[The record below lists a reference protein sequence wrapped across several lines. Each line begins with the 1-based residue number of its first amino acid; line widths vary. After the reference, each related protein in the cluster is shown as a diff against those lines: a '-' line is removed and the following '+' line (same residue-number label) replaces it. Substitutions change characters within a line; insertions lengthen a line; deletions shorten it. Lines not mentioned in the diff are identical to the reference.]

1 MGRPIKTGR
10 MIVSDQ
16 NSHIGIMHPDY
27 YEAVQ
32 AMGTTWER
40 PHPGPFYWNDIQS
53 SATAD
58 FNWSTVDDYVS
69 TSQAAGQS
77 IVATIWPYAT
87 WDQSGTYSPLSDAQ
101 IEGFPHLGSYRHAPV
116 DTAAYQTF
124 VTAMVERYDGD
135 GVDDMPGLAAAIE
148 TWEVSNEPS
157 LTLPVF
163 FDGTASEYV
172 ALLQSTY
179 EAVKAADADAVVVNG
194 GMAGGHQDAL
204 DYWTTVFG
212 LGGGSYFDVFSFH
225 SISQGMDLN
234 LPTVQAFLSGLGV
247 SKPVWI
253 TEVEFEAPGFGQAE
267 ITASEY
273 ANVITKV
280 FATAWANGVDR
291 TFYVGTATGPGDETS
306 KFMSI
311 ADVVEDRTSLPAYD
325 ASYLQPT
332 ATAINTM
339 IGELDFFTAGA
350 VLSETRSGNDIT
362 AASYSFTD
370 GTKTAY
376 VMWGNAEFPSS
387 LPGTIRKI
395 SVDGSSEIV
404 ATSTLTASDDPVIL
418 ADFQTTSGT
427 AGADSVVGW
436 DLVDTIV
443 GGDGSDTL
451 LGGAGADLIYGNLA
465 TDRLSGGAGADT
477 LFGGQNDGPASVGS
491 DGSSAQRQGVD
502 TLVGGD
508 GDDLL
513 YGNKGGD
520 LLIGGNGADVL
531 YGGQDADTLSGGAGN
546 DTLVGGRD
554 DDLLAGG
561 DGADVF
567 WVGVGDDRIEDFST
581 SEDLL
586 ATTVARAT
594 VGDGADGAVVS
605 FTGGATVTLVGVSS
619 VDVTDALFL

>member
-1 MGRPIKTGR
+1 M
-10 MIVSDQ
+10 SNQ
-16 NSHIGIMHPDY
+16 NSHVGIMHPDY
-27 YEAVQ
+27 YEAIE

-53 SATAD
+53 SAGAD
-58 FNWSTVDDYVS
+58 YNWSAVDSYVT

-77 IVATIWPYAT
+77 ILATIWPYAT

-101 IEGFPHLGSYRHAPV
+101 IEGFPVLGSYRHAPV
-116 DTAAYQTF
+116 DTAAYQAF

-135 GVDDMPGLAAAIE
+135 GVDDMPGLSSAIE

-157 LTLPVF
+157 LTSPVF
-163 FDGTASEYV
+163 FDGTPSEYV

-204 DYWTTVFG
+204 DYWTSVFG

-247 SKPVWI
+247 SKPVWV
-253 TEVEFEAPGFGQAE
+253 TEVEFEAPGLGQVS
-267 ITASEY
+267 ITANEY

-280 FATAWANGVDR
+280 FTTAWANGVGR
-291 TFYVGTATGPGDETS
+291 TFFVGTATGPGDETS

-311 ADVVEDRTSLPAYD
+311 GDAVGDRSALPAYD

-339 IGELDFFTAGA
+339 IGELDFFTTGA
-350 VLSETRSGNDIT
+350 VLSETRSGNDVT

-370 GTKTAY
+370 GIKTAY
-376 VMWGNAEFPSS
+376 VTWGNSALPSS
-387 LPGTIRKI
+387 LPDTVRKI

-427 AGADSVVGW
+427 TGADSVVGW
-436 DLVDTIV
+436 DLIDTIV

-451 LGGAGADLIYGNLA
+451 LGGAGADVLYGNLA
-465 TDRLSGGAGADT
+465 TDQLSGGAGSDT
-477 LFGGQNDGPASVGS
+477 LFGGQNDGPASIGS

-508 GDDLL
+508 GDDLV

-520 LLIGGNGADVL
+520 LLLGGNGADLL

-554 DDLLAGG
+554 DDTLVGG
-561 DGADVF
+561 DGSDLF
-567 WVGVGDDRIEDFST
+567 RVGAGNDRIEDFDVT
-581 SEDLL
+581 LDLL
-586 ATTVARAT
+586 ASAAARSA
-594 VGDGADGAVVS
+594 VGDGAEGAVVS
-605 FTGGATVTLVGVSS
+605 FADGSSVTLVGVSS
-619 VDVTDALFL
+619 VTVTDALFI